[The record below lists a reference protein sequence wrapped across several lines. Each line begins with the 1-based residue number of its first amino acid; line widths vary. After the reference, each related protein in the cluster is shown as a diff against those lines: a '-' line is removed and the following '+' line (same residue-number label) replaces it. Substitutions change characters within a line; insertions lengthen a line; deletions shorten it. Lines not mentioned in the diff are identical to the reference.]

1 MRKQDPNSPSRR
13 PRMNA
18 GALAPFVEKFAEHLT
33 GLGHSRLTVAGLSDS
48 ARHFANWL
56 CRAGIAASD
65 VADRVLDEFA
75 HHRCHCPG
83 GQRGRLVSPSYL
95 RRVQRFVQF
104 LAESGVVASSAPA
117 YPKPAVDPHITEFL
131 EWLRCH
137 RGISEPTL
145 RLRGH
150 VMRRLLPALGNDPAI
165 YDAALVRRVIL
176 EEARRSSPSYVRTMT
191 MTLRGYLRFLTT
203 SGCCRPWL
211 DHAVPT
217 VPHWRLSALPRYLP
231 MADIERL
238 ITSCDVTTPAGI
250 RDRAILLLLARLG
263 LRAGDV
269 LAMRFDDID
278 WTEGT
283 LRVCG
288 KSRREVC
295 LPLPQDA
302 GDALLDYLT
311 RARPKVGYDRIF
323 LRAIAPYRPVRS
335 ISSVVRLGLERAG
348 ITDAPSRG
356 ARLLRH
362 SAATGMLRAGVTLDA
377 VGVVLRHRS
386 TDTTMHYAKV
396 DVAMLRPIAQPWL
409 GDVPC

>member
-1 MRKQDPNSPSRR
+1 
-13 PRMNA
+13 MNA

-33 GLGHSRLTVAGLSDS
+33 GLGHSRPTVTRLSVS
-48 ARHFANWL
+48 ARHFADWL
-56 CRAGIAASD
+56 CRVGIAASD
-65 VADRVLDEFA
+65 VDDRVVDEFA
-75 HHRCHCPG
+75 HHRCQCPAG
-83 GQRGRLVSPSYL
+83 RRGRLVSPKYM
-95 RRVQRFVQF
+95 RRVRRFVRF
-104 LAESGVVASSAPA
+104 LAESGVVAGAAPA
-117 YPKPAVDPHITEFL
+117 CTTAVDPRVTEFL
-131 EWLRCH
+131 GWLRCH
-137 RGISEPTL
+137 RGLSERTL
-145 RLRGH
+145 RLREH
-150 VMRRLLPALGNDPAI
+150 VMRRLLPALGNDPAT
-165 YDAALVRRVIL
+165 YDAALVRRVIV
-176 EEARRSSPSYVRTMT
+176 EEARRSSSSYIRTIT
-191 MTLRGYLRFLTT
+191 ATLRGYLRFLMA
-203 SGCCRPWL
+203 SGRCRPWL

-231 MADIERL
+231 MVEVERL
-238 ITSCDVTTPAGI
+238 VASCDITTPAGI

-302 GDALLDYLT
+302 GDALLDYLN
-311 RARPKVGYDRIF
+311 RARPRVAYDRIF
-323 LRAIAPYRPVRS
+323 LRAFAPYRPMWG
-335 ISSVVRLGLERAG
+335 ISSVVRLALERAG

-356 ARLLRH
+356 ACLLRH

-377 VGVVLRHRS
+377 VGAVLRHRS

-396 DVAMLRPIAQPWL
+396 DIAMLRPIAQPWL

>member
-33 GLGHSRLTVAGLSDS
+33 GLGHPRLTVTCYSDP
-48 ARHFANWL
+48 ARHFADWL
-56 CRAGIAASD
+56 CRVGIAASD
-65 VADRVLDEFA
+65 VDDRVIDEFA
-75 HHRCHCPG
+75 HHRCQCPG
-83 GQRGRLVSPSYL
+83 GRRGKLVSPNYV
-95 RRVQRFVQF
+95 RRVRRFVRF
-104 LAESGVVASSAPA
+104 LAESGVVASSLACTTPG
-117 YPKPAVDPHITEFL
+117 VDPRVTEFL

-137 RGISEPTL
+137 RGLSERTL
-145 RLRGH
+145 HLRGQ
-150 VMRRLLPALGNDPAI
+150 VMRRLLPALGNDPAT
-165 YDAALVRRVIL
+165 YDAALVRRVIV
-176 EEARRSSPSYVRTMT
+176 EEARRSSSSSVRTMT
-191 MTLRGYLRFLTT
+191 VTLRGYLRFLMA
-203 SGCCRPWL
+203 SGRCRPWL

-231 MADIERL
+231 MADVERL
-238 ITSCDVTTPAGI
+238 IASCAVTTPAGI

-263 LRAGDV
+263 LRAGDI

-278 WTEGT
+278 WAKGT

-302 GDALLDYLT
+302 GDALLDYLN

-323 LRAIAPYRPVRS
+323 LRAFAPYRPVRA
-335 ISSVVRLGLERAG
+335 ISTVVRLGLERAG
-348 ITDAPSRG
+348 ITDAPSHG

-362 SAATGMLRAGVTLDA
+362 SAATGMLRAGATLDA
-377 VGVVLRHRS
+377 IGVVLRHRS

-396 DVAMLRPIAQPWL
+396 DIAMLRPIAQPWL

>member
-1 MRKQDPNSPSRR
+1 VRKQDSNSPSHR

-18 GALAPFVEKFAEHLT
+18 GALALFVEKFAEHLT
-33 GLGHSRLTVAGLSDS
+33 GLGHSRLTVTGLSDS
-48 ARHFANWL
+48 ARHFADWL
-56 CRAGIAASD
+56 CRVGIAARD
-65 VADRVLDEFA
+65 VDDRVLDEFA
-75 HHRCHCPG
+75 HHRCQCPG
-83 GQRGRLVSPSYL
+83 GRRGRFVSPNYL
-95 RRVQRFVQF
+95 RRVRRFVRF
-104 LAESGVVASSAPA
+104 LAESGVVVSSAPA
-117 YPKPAVDPHITEFL
+117 CTTPAVDPRVTEFL
-131 EWLRCH
+131 GWLRCH
-137 RGISEPTL
+137 RGVSEGTL
-145 RLRGH
+145 RLREH
-150 VMRRLLPALGNDPAI
+150 VMRRLLPALGNDPAT

-176 EEARRSSPSYVRTMT
+176 EEARRSSSSYVRTMT
-191 MTLRGYLRFLTT
+191 TTLPGYLRFLMA
-203 SGCCRPWL
+203 SGRCRPWL

-217 VPHWRLSALPRYLP
+217 VPHWRLSTLPRYLP
-231 MADIERL
+231 MADVERL
-238 ITSCDVTTPAGI
+238 IASCAVTTPAGI

-278 WTEGT
+278 WAEGT

-302 GDALLDYLT
+302 GDALLDYLN
-311 RARPKVGYDRIF
+311 RARPEVGYDRIF
-323 LRAIAPYRPVRS
+323 LRALAPYRPIRG

-348 ITDAPSRG
+348 ITDAPSHG

-386 TDTTMHYAKV
+386 TDTTMHYAKA
-396 DVAMLRPIAQPWL
+396 DIAMLRPIAQPWL